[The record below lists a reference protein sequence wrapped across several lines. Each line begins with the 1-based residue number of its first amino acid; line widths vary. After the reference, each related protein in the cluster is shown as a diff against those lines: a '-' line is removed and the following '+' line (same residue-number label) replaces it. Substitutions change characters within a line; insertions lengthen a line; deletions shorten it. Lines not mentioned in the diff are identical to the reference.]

1 MPVSDEVKKTQK
13 VNKGPSAFERVK
25 AKYGKS
31 VMNVG
36 KKKVK
41 EELDLTQVAEALG
54 GYVVEARRG
63 KRIPNASGG
72 KKTGSLRGGD
82 LEFPGDRTGAT
93 QQAKADIEARKGF
106 KKNKPG
112 GLKDDER
119 NPYVK
124 REVRQSRV
132 DDLGGNIFDAPKV
145 TDKDFKKSLK
155 DVGKEGA
162 KIRKAR
168 RQAFK
173 DVQTDPE
180 FGGGLEGSKPT
191 FDKKGKKFEK
201 PEDPYETSKTP
212 IGSLVKKFE
221 FQPRDRS
228 TQQAAE
234 KTAKSFKQFTQDLR
248 KAGLNIQDYRDRDIA
263 TMRTGP
269 SKRTKPDIT
278 GTGGRNRP
286 RVTGDVETRQD
297 PSIGMAP
304 PDEPRVKNPSYRQF
318 QQYADQARRDQEKLR
333 AQRDAARNPS
343 GMDKD
348 KIRSINKQITG
359 AIDAEKR
366 YTDAAQG
373 KGTSTSAIV
382 PMTKTDKKGRETQTN
397 IGAYLN
403 PNQNTKPV
411 VREPKGGSIVQK
423 SFSAYSKLA
432 KRNPAVAQVT
442 GFAGYDIGKGIL
454 GKIKK
459 GIVGALNVQK
469 STKTGRIS
477 AGT

>member
-1 MPVSDEVKKTQK
+1 
-13 VNKGPSAFERVK
+13 
-25 AKYGKS
+25 
-31 VMNVG
+31 MNVG

-82 LEFPGDRTGAT
+82 IEFPGDRTGAT
-93 QQAKADIEARKGF
+93 QQAKDDIEARKGF

-124 REVRQSRV
+124 REVRRSRV
-132 DDLGGNIFDAPKV
+132 DDLGGDIEDQPKV
-145 TDKDFKKSLK
+145 TQKDFEKSLK
-155 DVGKEGA
+155 AVGKEGA

-201 PEDPYETSKTP
+201 PEDPFKTSQTP
-212 IGSLVKKFE
+212 TGSAIKIFR
-221 FQPRDRS
+221 FAPRHIS

-234 KTAKSFKQFTQDLR
+234 KTAKSFKQFSQDLR

-263 TMRTGP
+263 TMRTGKSS
-269 SKRTKPDIT
+269 SKIKTT
-278 GTGGRNRP
+278 GADNL
-286 RVTGDVETRQD
+286 TRQD
-297 PSIGMAP
+297 VGMSP
-304 PDEPRVKNPSYRQF
+304 PDEPRVKNPSYSQF
-318 QQYADQARRDQEKLR
+318 QKYADQARRDQDKLR
-333 AQRDAARNPS
+333 AERDAARNPS
-343 GMDKD
+343 GMDAD
-348 KIRSINKQITG
+348 KIRAINKRITG

-382 PMTKTDKKGRETQTN
+382 PMTKTKTTKDGKDDVKQTN

-403 PNQNTKPV
+403 PNQNKKPV
-411 VREPKGGSIVQK
+411 IKDDPKGGSIIKK
-423 SFSAYSKLA
+423 SFDAYGKLA
-432 KRNPAVAQVT
+432 KSNPALG
-442 GFAGYDIGKGIL
+442 GFAGLAAYDIGKGIL
-454 GKIKK
+454 GKVKK
-459 GIVGALNVQK
+459 YTKAIVQTLNVQK
-469 STKTGRIS
+469 PTKTGRIS